1 MYACLAAIVRKL
13 VYIFIILYAMFGLIT
28 VAYRSSGA
36 SVRCLAHVCNVGL
49 DFTSLLNDV
58 RIIICH
64 LTANII
70 IASDRL

>member
-36 SVRCLAHVCNVGL
+36 SVRCLVHVCNVG
-49 DFTSLLNDV
+49 FGFY
-58 RIIICH
+58 II
-64 LTANII
+64 T
-70 IASDRL
+70 